1 MTSGDHVDMVQQ
13 VPGNENSE
21 EFDPSGHVIAAS
33 EEIVES
39 VGQIEDVL
47 QSANVDAA
55 AYSDALSAFSDKIL
69 ADGGKEA
76 QALIAQMV
84 RQTQEMQEQ
93 NNLLRSQLA
102 QSSGKIEELRGNL
115 EKVQHE
121 ATTDALTGI
130 GNRKFFDIKLREMT
144 EKSERE
150 GGAVALLMFDVDH
163 FKAFN
168 DNHGHLVGD
177 HVLRLVA
184 STLKDSVKGRD
195 VVARYGG
202 EEFAIILSGADLR
215 NAFKVA
221 DDIRKSVAQRR
232 IIRKSSGEVF
242 AKVTIS
248 AGVALYRPGEALDDL
263 IERSDAALYRA
274 KDAGRNQVLPEA
286 ELDAIAVNQ

>member
-1 MTSGDHVDMVQQ
+1 MVQQ

>member
-1 MTSGDHVDMVQQ
+1 MVQQ

-144 EKSERE
+144 
-150 GGAVALLMFDVDH
+150 
-163 FKAFN
+163 
-168 DNHGHLVGD
+168 
-177 HVLRLVA
+177 
-184 STLKDSVKGRD
+184 
-195 VVARYGG
+195 
-202 EEFAIILSGADLR
+202 
-215 NAFKVA
+215 
-221 DDIRKSVAQRR
+221 
-232 IIRKSSGEVF
+232 
-242 AKVTIS
+242 
-248 AGVALYRPGEALDDL
+248 
-263 IERSDAALYRA
+263 
-274 KDAGRNQVLPEA
+274 
-286 ELDAIAVNQ
+286 

>member
-1 MTSGDHVDMVQQ
+1 M
-13 VPGNENSE
+13 
-21 EFDPSGHVIAAS
+21 
-33 EEIVES
+33 
-39 VGQIEDVL
+39 
-47 QSANVDAA
+47 
-55 AYSDALSAFSDKIL
+55 
-69 ADGGKEA
+69 
-76 QALIAQMV
+76 
-84 RQTQEMQEQ
+84 
-93 NNLLRSQLA
+93 LRSQLA